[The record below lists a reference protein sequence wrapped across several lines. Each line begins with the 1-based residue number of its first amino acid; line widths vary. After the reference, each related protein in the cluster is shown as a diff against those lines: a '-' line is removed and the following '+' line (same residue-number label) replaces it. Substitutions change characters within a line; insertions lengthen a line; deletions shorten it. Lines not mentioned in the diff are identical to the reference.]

1 MRARPAFWLIATLAG
16 GAGHVLAQEGGSQPL
31 SLSLELNGAEPS
43 QRGCRLTS
51 VAIAMRSALTFG
63 K

>member
-1 MRARPAFWLIATLAG
+1 MRARLAFWLTATLAG
-16 GAGHVLAQEGGSQPL
+16 RAGHVLAQEGGNQPL

-43 QRGCRLTS
+43 QRGCSLTF
-51 VAIAMRSALTFG
+51 VAVATRSALTFG